1 MKTKPVLVF
10 AGVMLFCGLSMADI
24 KVHITYD
31 RGAVIDAK
39 NPSARD
45 GALVLPQGTLSFS
58 RISRMDF
65 EFGDGLTVQKCETLF
80 NEGSFDRLEKSLAVA
95 LKPAASFVRLPGNL
109 DVYLTWQ
116 MKVQFW
122 TGKYEEMGRTAELLR
137 QRNAQPSGLTGM
149 YAALALIEQGR
160 SDEAAKVF
168 AAAESAGAVSEPM
181 ALFLR
186 ARLAMAKKEYRQALQ
201 YLARIVVTYNQD
213 PEWMPAATLYEGLI
227 YKQTGSLEAPGTI
240 AKELIE
246 KYPDGYWHGRA
257 AELK

>member
-1 MKTKPVLVF
+1 MKTKSVSVF
-10 AGVMLFCGLSMADI
+10 VGVMLFCGLSMADM

-39 NPSARD
+39 NPSVRD
-45 GALVLPQGTLSFS
+45 DALVLQQGTLSFS
-58 RISRMDF
+58 RISRMEF
-65 EFGDGLTVQKCETLF
+65 EFGDGLTAQKCETLF
-80 NEGSFDRLEKSLAVA
+80 NEGSFDQLEKSLAVA

-122 TGKYEEMGRTAELLR
+122 TGKYAEMSRTAELLR
-137 QRNAQPSGLTGM
+137 QRNAQPSGLAGM

-160 SDEAAKVF
+160 TGEAAKVF
-168 AAAESAGAVSEPM
+168 TATGAAEANPM
-181 ALFLR
+181 ALFVR
-186 ARLAMAKKEYRQALQ
+186 ARLAMAKQEYRQALQ

-213 PEWMPAATLYEGLI
+213 PEWMPAATLYEGLV
-227 YKQTGSLEAPGTI
+227 YKQTSSLEASGNI

-246 KYPDGYWHGRA
+246 KYPNGYWHGRA